1 MQNLRKT
8 LEIQFLVTTT
18 ISLLFVSIFFPSQA
32 LANCSYPNDQRMA
45 EKQRNCTNDSAR
57 TWMCEMNRCVT
68 TAEAQGLREKFKECA
83 ELKDDTARKKCHDDF
98 ARNES
103 NTTSGKKGAKK
114 GFSMTAATIN
124 GLNAAMLFLSN
135 TGKSPGGQCISRKTY
150 MAASIVSVLAELY
163 MMMMVDKK
171 LKKLQKKYEGEQL
184 NEEAYAAQTRALQYL
199 KEEQQTIADMA
210 KSRKNAYT
218 LQLALYGAT
227 AVIATLEVT
236 TGMTYGVPAPC
247 LSKDQQ
253 DKKREKIKED
263 NDKFAKQKKG
273 LEDKGAPF
281 KAAEGKELTADQTK
295 MNAEHS
301 KASSD
306 LKSGQARQERFE
318 SEYGDGKETKT
329 AKKGKK
335 GADKAKGA
343 LKSQA
348 TGALAGYADIL
359 GTSQMILI
367 TSGVSTYIAYSLRKA
382 ASEQEAEA
390 NANVKSV
397 DELISKFSNA
407 MDGSSYCTPAQRE
420 NLDNPQCYCYESNG
434 DKNMNRTNS
443 QACVALWAQNERN
456 LMVGAGS
463 YTQKVAP
470 KVRTCMLLN
479 GQVDRA
485 CKCRQMINKSTG
497 ENACMKVPMGTNNLG
512 SIGTALGVSGLGAT
526 VGNLANG
533 NSNFGNLNNNAIGQ
547 QAAKNR
553 QLADQAIAKL
563 NNERAN
569 NGLAPISPFSEKTAA
584 VFMKALKKQGALKN
598 APPTAGAL
606 AVSAR
611 PSGSNLAAAIDKAE
625 GKSGM
630 TKNTFMKGGKGA
642 RKSSG
647 GGGGDQFAFLN
658 NGTDGG
664 GKVAGGFASKKYNYK
679 DNDIVKNKGVSIWK
693 VISSRYATSGVRRL
707 FEDDKK

>member
-1 MQNLRKT
+1 MNLRKRMQNLRKT

-45 EKQRNCTNDSAR
+45 EKQRDCTNDSAR

-103 NTTSGKKGAKK
+103 EVTNKKKGASK
-114 GFSMTAATIN
+114 GLSASAAVIN
-124 GLNAAMLFLSN
+124 GANAAMLFLAGK
-135 TGKSPGGQCISRKTY
+135 GKSPSGGQCISRKIY
-150 MAASIVSVLAELY
+150 MAASVVSVLAELY

-171 LKKLQKKYEGEQL
+171 LKKLQKKYEDEQL

-199 KEEQQTIADMA
+199 KEEQSTIADMA
-210 KSRKNAYT
+210 KARKNAYT

-227 AVIATLEVT
+227 TVAAVLEITLGKT
-236 TGMTYGVPAPC
+236 PPAFSPTPC
-247 LSKDQQ
+247 LSKEGEDQQ
-253 DKKREKIKED
+253 KLDKEKHDLDARQAKLDQEHGGVPTQEHQASQTQLD
-263 NDKFAKQKKG
+263 NDVKAHGDKQTAHNEKWKKG
-273 LEDKGAPF
+273 GEGPKGV
-281 KAAEGKELTADQTK
+281 KEAG
-295 MNAEHS
+295 M
-301 KASSD
+301 
-306 LKSGQARQERFE
+306 
-318 SEYGDGKETKT
+318 
-329 AKKGKK
+329 
-335 GADKAKGA
+335 
-343 LKSQA
+343 
-348 TGALAGYADIL
+348 LAGFADVL
-359 GTSQMILI
+359 GTSEAIAI
-367 TSGVSTYIAYSLRKA
+367 TAGVSTGLALVLRSA
-382 ASEQEAEA
+382 AAAQEKESKS
-390 NANVKSV
+390 NADKV

-479 GQVDRA
+479 GQIDRA

-533 NSNFGNLNNNAIGQ
+533 NSNFGSLNANALGK

-553 QLADQAIAKL
+553 EIADQMIAKL
-563 NNERAN
+563 NNDRASK
-569 NGLAPISPFSEKTAA
+569 GLPPVDPFSNRTAE
-584 VFMKALKKQGALKN
+584 ALLKSLRKQGALKGA
-598 APPTAGAL
+598 APSAGSL

-611 PSGSNLAAAIDKAE
+611 PTGGNLAAAINKAE

-630 TKNTFMKGGKGA
+630 TKKTFMKGGKGA
-642 RKSSG
+642 SRRG
-647 GGGGDQFAFLN
+647 GKAGGGDQFAFLN
-658 NGTDGG
+658 NAGNSG
-664 GKVAGGFASKKYNYK
+664 GKVSGGFAAKKYNYK